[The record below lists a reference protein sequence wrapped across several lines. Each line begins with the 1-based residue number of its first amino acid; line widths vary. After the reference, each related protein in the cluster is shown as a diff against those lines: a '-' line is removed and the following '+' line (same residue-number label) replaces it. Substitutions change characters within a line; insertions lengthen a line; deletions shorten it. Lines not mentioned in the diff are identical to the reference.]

1 LESLKEKLKKK
12 YDDRV
17 TNSNFEGNE
26 DLLALVEK
34 ATADLVIL
42 EVRSSSQISE
52 KIIRN
57 VVQVKLFNLYLFY

>member
-1 LESLKEKLKKK
+1 MKEKLKKE

-17 TNSNFEGNE
+17 TNSNFEGDE